1 MFSQLEK
8 ILDSKHLSGEAYFLI
23 EDNGNNNVL
32 KVLLEPNARKDL
44 TENFKIN
51 LLEKVINPNKGKS
64 YIPKVSTLLERDK
77 QVFEYDSSN
86 IGYTPIEFP
95 LISGVLQHGL
105 NSNIKSFDFRKD
117 KLTSVKGVIYYLS
130 IPSGENIVLY
140 QHKYKISIHKSTKK
154 SYISLNGTTLDKVN
168 LEIIDINNTIDIFY
182 YDNKFFTLNVNL
194 LENKYGLM
202 NVIQNIAN
210 QTVPKILKMGIID
223 ITNIANPSD
232 IFKELEDDKTSM
244 KRLAMIS
251 KGNIIKNPLTIQQVQ
266 NVISNF
272 PVMRNNLKIKN
283 GKIPLTS
290 KNKKRL
296 FIRLLN
302 NEASFAALDNSPF
315 LAVEKDP
322 A

>member
-1 MFSQLEK
+1 MFSQLEE
-8 ILDSKHLSGEAYFLI
+8 ILDSDKLSGEAYFLI
-23 EDNGNNNVL
+23 EENGNNNVL
-32 KVLLEPNARKDL
+32 KVLLEKKAREDL
-44 TENFKIN
+44 TENFKKN
-51 LLEKVINPNKGKS
+51 LIDKVIKPNRGKS

-77 QVFEYDSSN
+77 QVFEYDSLN

-95 LISGVLQHGL
+95 LISGILQLGL
-105 NSNIKSFDFRKD
+105 NSNVKSFDFRKD
-117 KLTSVKGVIYYLS
+117 KLTSVKGVLYYLS

-140 QHKYKISIHKSTKK
+140 QHKYQISIHKSTKK

-182 YDNKFFTLNVNL
+182 YDKKFFTLNVNL

-210 QTVPKILKMGIID
+210 KTVPEILKLGIID
-223 ITNIANPSD
+223 LTNATNPSD
-232 IFKELEDDKTSM
+232 IFKELEDDKISM

-272 PVMRNNLKIKN
+272 PVMDKNLKIK
-283 GKIPLTS
+283 T
-290 KNKKRL
+290 
-296 FIRLLN
+296 
-302 NEASFAALDNSPF
+302 
-315 LAVEKDP
+315 EKYHSHLK
-322 A
+322 